1 MLFNDYDIRGV
12 VNLAVEIYADNSIK
26 IPETFVNTNVV
37 STLTLIVVAYKHWMT
52 GRNNVK

>member
-12 VNLAVEIYADNSIK
+12 VNLAVESYADNSIK
-26 IPETFVNTNVV
+26 IPETIVNTNVV